1 MIDRYA
7 LPKMKALWGIEHK
20 YQTWLR
26 LEILALEALAQRG
39 LIPKRALLKIKTKAK
54 VNVKRIDE
62 IEKIVKHDVI
72 AFLSAVSGSIGP
84 EGRYLHW
91 GLTSSDILDTAL
103 AILMKEA
110 AEIIKDDLTRLLRV
124 IEHLAHRHKET
135 VMIGRSHGVHG
146 EPITFGL
153 KMAIWY
159 EETKRNLQ
167 RMEQAQSAISVG
179 KLSGSMGTFAHLGPE
194 VEAYVCAKS
203 GLEPAPVSNQIIQ
216 RDRHAQYLAT
226 LGILAS
232 SIEKFSTEIRHLQRT
247 EVLEAEEPFTEGQ
260 KGSSS
265 MPHKRNPV
273 GCENLSGLARVVRAN
288 TLAALENIAL
298 WHERDISHS
307 SVERIIIPD
316 SALLVDYML
325 QRFTMI
331 LQGLQ
336 VYPDRMRSNLDL
348 TRGLIYSQRLLLA
361 LVEKGLARER
371 AYEIVQRNA
380 IKALKEDQ
388 SFEELARK
396 DPSIRRILLEREIRS
411 CFSPRDYLKHLDEIY
426 KRVFG

>member
-1 MIDRYA
+1 MIDRYT
-7 LPKMKALWGIEHK
+7 LPKMRALWGLEHK

-26 LEILALEALAQRG
+26 IEILVLEALAQRG
-39 LIPKRALLKIKTKAK
+39 LVPKKALLKIKTKAK
-54 VNVKRIDE
+54 VDVKRIDA
-62 IEKIVKHDVI
+62 IEKVVKHDVI
-72 AFLSAVSGSIGP
+72 AFLTAVSGSVGP

-110 AEIIKDDLTRLLRV
+110 AEIIKEDLIRLLKV
-124 IEHLAHRHKET
+124 IEHLAQRHKET

-146 EPITFGL
+146 EPITLGL

-167 RMEQAQSAISVG
+167 RMEQAQTIISIG
-179 KLSGSMGTFAHLGPE
+179 KLSGSMGTFAHLDPE
-194 VEAYVCAKS
+194 VEAYVCAKC

-226 LGILAS
+226 LAILAS
-232 SIEKFSTEIRHLQRT
+232 SIDKFATEIRHLQRT
-247 EVLEAEEPFTEGQ
+247 EVLEMEEPFTEGQ

-265 MPHKRNPV
+265 MPHKRNPI

-288 TLAALENIAL
+288 ALAALENIAL

-316 SALLVDYML
+316 STLLVDYML
-325 QRFTMI
+325 HRFITI

-336 VYPDRMRSNLDL
+336 VYPARMRLNLNL

-361 LVEKGLARER
+361 LVEKGLIRER

-380 IKALKEDQ
+380 MRALKEDR
-388 SFEELARK
+388 SFEELVRR
-396 DPSIRRILLEREIRS
+396 DSSIRKVLSEKEIQS
-411 CFSPRDYLKHLDEIY
+411 CFDPRDYLKHLDEIY
-426 KRVFG
+426 KRVFS